1 MAVRIFAVGY
11 GASGQCIDGG
21 DDRCCD
27 ARTTKDVPIGTTSA
41 TVTVVDR
48 HTGIRVCYRRNI
60 CHGAISAPFICLP
73 CGLGDVATATA
84 SSATPYTL
92 RPTTCGGAVFG
103 QARAAHSGDIL
114 GCSWEL
120 NTIAIVAGAHG
131 NGDARVIVGTLIA
144 PLAQKLVPTVAV
156 ADRAYALLSSSCIH
170 CCTQVGEA
178 VGVGFDQQD
187 IAIGTNGAGH
197 VKIQSDLLSP
207 TGIGGRGCS
216 AARRDVAGCGVESL
230 DNLTTLVHLCNGWTG
245 CQTELLAVGLKV
257 LEGARVVVG
266 VYYGNGLSR
275 TLCC

>member
-21 DDRCCD
+21 DDRCGD

-41 TVTVVDR
+41 TVTVVDCY
-48 HTGIRVCYRRNI
+48 TGIRVCYRGNI
-60 CHGAISAPFICLP
+60 CHGAISAPCICLP
-73 CGLGDVATATA
+73 LWLGDVGTATA

-92 RPTTCGGAVFG
+92 RPTTCGAVFS
-103 QARAAHSGDIL
+103 QARAAHIGDIL
-114 GCSWEL
+114 ECSREL

-131 NGDARVIVGTLIA
+131 DGDARVIVGTLIA

-170 CCTQVGEA
+170 CCAKVGEA

-245 CQTELLAVGLKV
+245 C
-257 LEGARVVVG
+257 
-266 VYYGNGLSR
+266 
-275 TLCC
+275 